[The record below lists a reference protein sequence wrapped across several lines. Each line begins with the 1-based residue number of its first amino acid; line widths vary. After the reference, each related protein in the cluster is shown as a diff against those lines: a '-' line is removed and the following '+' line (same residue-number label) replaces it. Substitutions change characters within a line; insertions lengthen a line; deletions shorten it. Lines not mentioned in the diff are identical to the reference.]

1 MSYFLN
7 KAGKDLFRKH
17 MEQYVPPDPLYEY
30 TTDNKGHKKRSKRP
44 APPGLSEHDAKIL
57 KSVQTRAY
65 YLDKGFNL
73 CGVRFGWSFFI
84 ALIPIAG
91 SVADAF
97 LNYYLVIRKARKA
110 DLPDWLQAKM
120 ILNSSIG
127 IGASFV
133 PVAGDI
139 FLAVWKANSRNA
151 VLLEE
156 YLRIRGQE
164 LLREEGEITA

>member
-1 MSYFLN
+1 MN
-7 KAGKDLFRKH
+7 IPQTTKAIKSAPK
-17 MEQYVPPDPLYEY
+17 YVSAPFPLRSFPPNADRGP
-30 TTDNKGHKKRSKRP
+30 SQRP